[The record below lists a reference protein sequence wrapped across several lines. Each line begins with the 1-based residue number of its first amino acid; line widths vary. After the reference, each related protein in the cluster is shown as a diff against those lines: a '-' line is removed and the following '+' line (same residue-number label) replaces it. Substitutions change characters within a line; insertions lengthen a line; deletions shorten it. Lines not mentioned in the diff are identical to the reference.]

1 MNKYYYVYIL
11 TNKNN
16 KVLYTGVTS
25 NLLKRVD
32 EHRRKVIKGF
42 TSKYNVNKLVYYE
55 ETQDI
60 NGAIL
65 REKQIK
71 GYVRS
76 KKIKLIES
84 RNPNWEDL
92 LEKLINCDFMSS

>member
-1 MNKYYYVYIL
+1 MDKYYYVYIL

-16 KVLYTGVTS
+16 NVLYTGVTS
-25 NLLKRVD
+25 NLLKRVN
-32 EHRRKVIKGF
+32 EHRRKLVKGF
-42 TSKYNVNKLVYYE
+42 TSNYNVNKLVYYE

-60 NGAIL
+60 YGAIM

-76 KKIKLIES
+76 KKIKLIKS
-84 RNPNWEDL
+84 KNPQWEDL
-92 LEKLINCDFMSS
+92 FEKLVNGDFVSS

>member
-1 MNKYYYVYIL
+1 MDKYYYVYIL

-16 KVLYTGVTS
+16 NVLYTGVTS
-25 NLLKRVD
+25 NLLKRID
-32 EHRRKVIKGF
+32 EHRRKLVKGF

-60 NGAIL
+60 NGAIM

-76 KKIKLIES
+76 KKIKFIES
-84 RNPNWEDL
+84 KNPKWEDL
-92 LEKLINCDFMSS
+92 LEKLINGDFMSS

>member
-1 MNKYYYVYIL
+1 MDKYYYVYIL

-16 KVLYTGVTS
+16 NVLYTGVTS

-32 EHRRKVIKGF
+32 QHRSKLVKGF

-55 ETQDI
+55 ETQDV
-60 NGAIL
+60 NCAIL

-76 KKIKLIES
+76 KKIKLIVS
-84 RNPNWEDL
+84 KNPNWEDL
-92 LEKLINCDFMSS
+92 FEKLINGDFMSS

>member
-55 ETQDI
+55 ETQNI
-60 NGAIL
+60 NGAII
-65 REKQIK
+65 RVKQIK

-84 RNPNWEDL
+84 KNPNWEDL
-92 LEKLINCDFMSS
+92 LEKLINGDFMSS

>member
-1 MNKYYYVYIL
+1 MDKYYYVYIL

-16 KVLYTGVTS
+16 NVLYTGVTS

-32 EHRRKVIKGF
+32 EHRRKLVKGF
-42 TSKYNVNKLVYYE
+42 TSNYNVNKLDYYE

-60 NGAIL
+60 NGAIM

-76 KKIKLIES
+76 KKINLIES
-84 RNPNWEDL
+84 KNPKWEDL
-92 LEKLINCDFMSS
+92 FEKLINGDFMSS

>member
-55 ETQDI
+55 ETQNI
-60 NGAIL
+60 NGAII

-84 RNPNWEDL
+84 KNPNWEDL
-92 LEKLINCDFMSS
+92 LEKLINGDFMSS

>member
-60 NGAIL
+60 KGAIL

-92 LEKLINCDFMSS
+92 LEKLINGDFMSS

>member
-1 MNKYYYVYIL
+1 MDKYYYVYIL

-16 KVLYTGVTS
+16 NVLYTGVTN
-25 NLLKRVD
+25 NLLKRID
-32 EHRRKVIKGF
+32 EHRRKLVKGF

-55 ETQDI
+55 ETQII
-60 NGAIL
+60 NGAIM

-76 KKIKLIES
+76 KKIHLIKS
-84 RNPNWEDL
+84 KNPRWEDL
-92 LEKLINCDFMSS
+92 FEKLINGDFMSS

>member
-1 MNKYYYVYIL
+1 MDNYYYVYIL

-16 KVLYTGVTS
+16 NVLYTGVTS
-25 NLLKRVD
+25 NLLKRID
-32 EHRRKVIKGF
+32 EHRRKLVKGF
-42 TSKYNVNKLVYYE
+42 TSNYNVNKLVYYE

-60 NGAIL
+60 NGAII

-76 KKIKLIES
+76 KKIKLINS
-84 RNPNWEDL
+84 KNPKWEDL
-92 LEKLINCDFMSS
+92 FEKLINGDFMSS

>member
-1 MNKYYYVYIL
+1 MDKYYYVYIL

-16 KVLYTGVTS
+16 NVLYTGVTS

-32 EHRRKVIKGF
+32 EHRRKLVKGF

-60 NGAIL
+60 NGAIM

-71 GYVRS
+71 GYVGS
-76 KKIKLIES
+76 KKIRLIKS
-84 RNPNWEDL
+84 KNPQWKDL
-92 LEKLINCDFMSS
+92 FEKLINGDFMSS